1 MKKLITLILF
11 ISLSFNLYSQK
22 VNVETDSFSDK
33 KIITTS
39 WELLSKDSGVFYR
52 FIQNENGIKFLDLAI
67 TCYETTIFNEGS
79 ELKVKLDTDTMYN
92 LYSMDYSIATIGGGK
107 DASVWLSK
115 NLSARIQYLI
125 SGDINKTLETNKVTD
140 VRLYYNLSSG
150 SAYRNVEVKSKES
163 NKLQKA
169 YKMFIDE
176 INK

>member
-1 MKKLITLILF
+1 
-11 ISLSFNLYSQK
+11 
-22 VNVETDSFSDK
+22 
-33 KIITTS
+33 
-39 WELLSKDSGVFYR
+39 
-52 FIQNENGIKFLDLAI
+52 
-67 TCYETTIFNEGS
+67 
-79 ELKVKLDTDTMYN
+79 MYN

-176 INK
+176 INKTTE